1 MDLNGKEQWKV
12 KRKFEEPL
20 NQREKS
26 LQNDNKMT
34 MDIRDTFENKI
45 KIESKVMSIE
55 SLFNN
60 KNRVRNTDF
69 KPSYQRNYVWDDEK
83 ASYFIESILLG
94 TEIPPLVFFRN
105 GDKVEVIDGRQRYQ
119 TVLRFKNNEFK
130 LRKNGLHKLGNIGIA
145 NNAFKDIDNELQDLF
160 WDTKLR
166 IIEFSFPSREGI
178 SDDMEELVKREI
190 FKRYNSGITPL
201 KPSEIDKAIYLE
213 DDLNAH
219 LKKKIQED
227 DILNKDILYV
237 FNFEKNDIEI
247 ILKRVRQLL
256 VQHEIPIK
264 YYAVKKQTIVS
275 RFYDALFAKIDS
287 SEIEFIYRSFVSKLN
302 LLIKIKDTFLKHSN
316 SYNRLISECLFW
328 AFSALENEG
337 IELKKIDD
345 PELINKL
352 VVYLINNIDSY
363 SLQRSSFAKEL
374 YERYSTTAR
383 FFEEQFGKS
392 LNLYLDTNQDFK
404 QKNKGVNP
412 INEELKSFEE
422 LRINK
427 PEPSSI
433 AITDIIRL
441 MNRQRFLIRPQ
452 YQRKE
457 VINKKKSSSI
467 IESILLGIKIPPI
480 FVFKREDGIREV
492 LDGQQRILSILG
504 FTGDPYLDE
513 NGDTTY
519 SNKNGYSLYLKNS
532 ILTNLHGKKFNDLS
546 LEFQDRI
553 KNFDLWVIEID
564 KKYNK
569 NFEPIDLFVRLND
582 KPYPI
587 KEDTFEMWNSY
598 ISRDIIDTIKAVHKN
613 HKNWF
618 YLRKNNSRMEDENIY
633 TALAFLQYSWNRS
646 KTDRYNG
653 QSQIDIYKIGSK
665 INFRLKSKNEIT
677 KALESIDIKNDFIEA
692 INFLEFEFIRKLKV
706 LLMNTKDSTISSLN
720 ENLDELFLKGNGR
733 RTQQSFYALWY
744 FLFDIPQDAILNNK
758 LEIRGRIKHLFS
770 LMARI
775 DDKST
780 FENAVKSFKGSNS
793 DIRFN
798 KNSITALLKEIASVE
813 LGIKEED
820 NKKTF
825 SQVAS
830 DTHIS
835 YKCITQDTF
844 KNYNVDNSR
853 LESVTIDI
861 DAPLR
866 ELFESKGKIL
876 LSRNYN
882 SLPRFNMAITN
893 ETVAFKNNLIGLVLK
908 RPDYLPKFILALLS
922 SRFYFHKYN
931 IQKRTKQGDTKSLSI
946 ANLNEMEIPI
956 KDLNSQIVI
965 ANVVDYIIHSEGNHK
980 ATLFFERVL
989 DALVYEIFFAEE
1001 FMEKAIEIK
1010 TYISTF
1016 PRLEDKTDRA
1026 EKTDV
1031 VEKLYAEISSPE
1043 HNLAGNFLS
1052 LLNVQQVVEIESN
1065 Y

>member
-1 MDLNGKEQWKV
+1 
-12 KRKFEEPL
+12 
-20 NQREKS
+20 
-26 LQNDNKMT
+26 
-34 MDIRDTFENKI
+34 MDIRDIFENKI

-60 KNRVRNTDF
+60 KTRVRNTDF

-119 TVLRFKNNEFK
+119 TVLRFKDNEFK

-145 NNAFKDIDNELQDLF
+145 NKAFKDIDTELQDLF

-166 IIEFSFPSREGI
+166 IIEFSLPSREGI
-178 SDDMEELVKREI
+178 SDDVEELVKREI

-201 KPSEIDKAIYLE
+201 KPSEIDNAVYLE
-213 DDLNAH
+213 DDLNAY
-219 LKKKIQED
+219 LKKKIQD
-227 DILNKDILYV
+227 DEIINRYISNV

-264 YYAVKKQTIVS
+264 YYAVKKQTVVS
-275 RFYDALFAKIDS
+275 KFYEALFAKIDT
-287 SEIEFIYRSFVSKLN
+287 SEIEDIYQGFVAKLN
-302 LLIKIKDTFLKHSN
+302 LLVKIKATFLKQSD

-328 AFSALENEG
+328 VFSALENED
-337 IELKKIDD
+337 IELKKVDN

-352 VVYLINNIDSY
+352 VIYLINNMDSY

-374 YERYSTTAR
+374 YERYSTTTR
-383 FFEEQFGKS
+383 FFEQQFGKS
-392 LNLYLDTNQDFK
+392 LNIYLDTNQDFI
-404 QKNKGVNP
+404 QKNKGINP
-412 INEELKSFEE
+412 IDEELKSFEE

-441 MNRQRFLIRPQ
+441 MDRQRFLIRPQ

-480 FVFKREDGIREV
+480 FVFKREDGVREV

-504 FTGDPYLDE
+504 FTGDPYLNE
-513 NGDTTY
+513 NGEKTY
-519 SNKNGYSLYLKNS
+519 SNKNGYSLYLKNG
-532 ILTNLHGKKFNDLS
+532 ILNNLHGSKFEDLP

-618 YLRKNNSRMEDENIY
+618 HFRKNNSRMEDENIY
-633 TALAFLQYSWNRS
+633 TSLAFLQYSLNKNKNKEPNS
-646 KTDRYNG
+646 LE
-653 QSQIDIYKIGSK
+653 IDIYKIGTK
-665 INFRLKSKNEIT
+665 INFRLRSKNEIT
-677 KALESIDIKNDFIEA
+677 KTLESIEDKNAFINA
-692 INFLEFEFIRKLKV
+692 INYFEFEFIRKLKE
-706 LLMNTKDSTISSLN
+706 LLSNDQDSTLTTLN
-720 ENLDELFLKGNGR
+720 ENLDELLLTGKTGR
-733 RTQQSFYALWY
+733 RTQQSFYALWH
-744 FLFDIPQDAILNNK
+744 FLFNIPFSVILINK
-758 LEIRGRIKHLFS
+758 FEIREHIKSLFS
-770 LMARI
+770 LMASI
-775 DDKST
+775 DEKST
-780 FENAVKSFKGSNS
+780 FENAVKLFKNSYS
-793 DIRFN
+793 DIQLN
-798 KNSITALLKEIASVE
+798 KNNITAFLKEIASIE
-813 LGIKEED
+813 LGIKED
-820 NKKTF
+820 TKKSS
-825 SQVAS
+825 SQISS
-830 DTHIS
+830 DTHIN
-835 YKCITQDTF
+835 YKCLTQDIF
-844 KNYNVDNSR
+844 KNYTIDNKQLDSI
-853 LESVTIDI
+853 TIDI
-861 DAPLR
+861 DSHLR
-866 ELFESKGKIL
+866 EFFESKEKIL
-876 LSRNYN
+876 ISRSSN
-882 SLPRFNMAITN
+882 SLSRFNMAITSG
-893 ETVAFKNNLIGLVLK
+893 TVAFRNNLIGLVLN
-908 RPDYLPKFILALLS
+908 RPNFIPKYILALLS
-922 SRFYFHKYN
+922 SRFYYHKYH
-931 IQKRTKQGDTKSLSI
+931 IQKRIKPEDTKPLSLTDLNAI
-946 ANLNEMEIPI
+946 AIPI
-956 KDLNSQIVI
+956 KDIDSQIQI
-965 ANVVDYIIHSEGNHK
+965 ANVVDYIIHGERNQK

-989 DALVYEIFFAEE
+989 DALVYEIFFAKE
-1001 FMEKAIEIK
+1001 FKEKDIEIK

-1016 PRLEDKTDRA
+1016 PKLADEPDNEKKA
-1026 EKTDV
+1026 EAA
-1031 VEKLYAEISSPE
+1031 EKLYAEISSTE
-1043 HNLAGNFLS
+1043 HNLGGNFLS
-1052 LLNVQQVVEIESN
+1052 LLNIPQIIEIESH